1 MPTAFLKAAL
11 LILQV
16 INYLKLNIFIKSRL
30 FKDTFINKRE
40 ADKKILVFVEKRFF
54 KFEMLGQ
61 NNSSAVKSIDIQSSG
76 GVNEKV
82 FLALFLVVT
91 FMIIV
96 GNGVFS
102 IVLLRKKSLH
112 TPSNILLGALS
123 FSDLLV
129 GSVVQPLWIVEFS
142 YRIDGKDVTSTDY
155 ILKVKHIVTWLCILL
170 SSLFIVFSSLDRY
183 IAVSFPFFY
192 HAKAT
197 KKSHLLL
204 SITGIAS
211 SALLYGV
218 LATIDSEQEF
228 MYIVTA
234 LMGSSLVITAFCN
247 VKIFLLLRKLKERE
261 RTVTTSWN
269 ENGPP
274 TRRASEIN
282 KTLVVVAVTV
292 LFILFY
298 LPFIVRM
305 ALQLA
310 GALDS
315 VSMALANQS
324 KLWTQFL
331 VITNSLVN
339 PIVYYARMAKFRRAA
354 NEVFCNTTS
363 ARRVAPLNSSA
374 YVSNKSVHGIKAPA
388 EKSDICF

>member
-54 KFEMLGQ
+54 KFEMFGQ
-61 NNSSAVKSIDIQSSG
+61 NNSSAVKSIVIQSSG

-155 ILKVKHIVTWLCILL
+155 ILKVKHIVTWCAFYCHHY
-170 SSLFIVFSSLDRY
+170 SSFLAAL
-183 IAVSFPFFY
+183 IA
-192 HAKAT
+192 
-197 KKSHLLL
+197 
-204 SITGIAS
+204 I
-211 SALLYGV
+211 
-218 LATIDSEQEF
+218 
-228 MYIVTA
+228 
-234 LMGSSLVITAFCN
+234 
-247 VKIFLLLRKLKERE
+247 
-261 RTVTTSWN
+261 
-269 ENGPP
+269 
-274 TRRASEIN
+274 
-282 KTLVVVAVTV
+282 
-292 LFILFY
+292 
-298 LPFIVRM
+298 
-305 ALQLA
+305 
-310 GALDS
+310 
-315 VSMALANQS
+315 
-324 KLWTQFL
+324 
-331 VITNSLVN
+331 
-339 PIVYYARMAKFRRAA
+339 
-354 NEVFCNTTS
+354 
-363 ARRVAPLNSSA
+363 
-374 YVSNKSVHGIKAPA
+374 
-388 EKSDICF
+388 

>member
-1 MPTAFLKAAL
+1 M
-11 LILQV
+11 
-16 INYLKLNIFIKSRL
+16 
-30 FKDTFINKRE
+30 
-40 ADKKILVFVEKRFF
+40 
-54 KFEMLGQ
+54 
-61 NNSSAVKSIDIQSSG
+61 
-76 GVNEKV
+76 
-82 FLALFLVVT
+82 
-91 FMIIV
+91 
-96 GNGVFS
+96 
-102 IVLLRKKSLH
+102 
-112 TPSNILLGALS
+112 
-123 FSDLLV
+123 
-129 GSVVQPLWIVEFS
+129 
-142 YRIDGKDVTSTDY
+142 
-155 ILKVKHIVTWLCILL
+155 CILL

-269 ENGPP
+269 EKGPP
-274 TRRASEIN
+274 TRKASEIN

-339 PIVYYARMAKFRRAA
+339 PIVYYARMTKFRRAA
-354 NEVFCNTTS
+354 NEVFCNATS
-363 ARRVAPLNSSA
+363 ATRVAPLNGSA
-374 YVSNKSVHGIKAPA
+374 YVSNKSVHDIKASA

>member
-1 MPTAFLKAAL
+1 ML
-11 LILQV
+11 LTLQV
-16 INYLKLNIFIKSRL
+16 INYLKLKIFIKDRL
-30 FKDTFINKRE
+30 FKGIFTNKRKT
-40 ADKKILVFVEKRFF
+40 DKKILVFVEKRFF
-54 KFEMLGQ
+54 KVEMLGQ
-61 NNSSAVKSIDIQSSG
+61 NNSSAVDSADIQSSG
-76 GVNEKV
+76 GVNEKI
-82 FLALFLVVT
+82 FLAIVLVVT
-91 FMIIV
+91 LMIIV

-102 IVLLRKKSLH
+102 IVLWRKKSLH

-129 GSVVQPLWIVEFS
+129 GTVVQPLWIAEFS
-142 YRIDGKDVTSTDY
+142 YRINGKAATSTGY
-155 ILKVKHIVTWLCILL
+155 ILKIKHVITWLSILL

-183 IAVSFPFFY
+183 IAISFPFFY

-211 SALLYGV
+211 SALLYGF
-218 LATIDSEQEF
+218 LATIDSEQNF
-228 MYIVTA
+228 MYVVAA
-234 LMGSSLVITAFCN
+234 LMGSSLIITAFCN
-247 VKIFLLLRKLKERE
+247 IKIFLLLRKLKEKA
-261 RTVTTSWN
+261 RTVTSTWN

-274 TRRASEIN
+274 ARRASEVS
-282 KTLVVVAVTV
+282 KTLIVVAITA

-305 ALQLA
+305 TLQFA

-315 VSMALANQS
+315 LSKVAANQS

-339 PIVYYARMAKFRRAA
+339 PIVYYARMVKFRRAA

-363 ARRVAPLNSSA
+363 VSRVAPLNSSA
-374 YVSNKSVHGIKAPA
+374 FVSDKIALRTKPLA
-388 EKSDICF
+388 EKSETCF